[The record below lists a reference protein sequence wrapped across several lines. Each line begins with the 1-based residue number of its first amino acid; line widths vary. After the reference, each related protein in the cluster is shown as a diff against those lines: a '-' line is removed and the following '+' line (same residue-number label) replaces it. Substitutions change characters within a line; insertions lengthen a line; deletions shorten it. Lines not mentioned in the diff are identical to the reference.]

1 MSFDRLRRISRTVG
15 FRLALWSAGCFALS
29 TGVAFGLAYVLVSA
43 TFEQSDR
50 EAIRVEVGELTTFYR
65 TGGLAR
71 LADELA
77 LQEREGT
84 NEPFLVRV
92 LGAGGSVQF
101 VMTPARWKRF
111 DLTHLNPAPSEWV
124 ILADRRGRKTLEVT
138 SQGMPDGAVLQVG
151 KTTADRNKM
160 LGRMR
165 ATVGR
170 VVAPLMILSLAG
182 GVLIA
187 LHALRPVRH
196 IIETV
201 RAIEAGAMDARVP
214 TRHTGDELDEL
225 GRLFNGMLDRIST
238 LIAGMRGALDA
249 VAHDLR
255 TPVTRMR
262 VAAELS
268 LRGDPDE
275 AATRQIL
282 ADCVEDC
289 DQLLTL
295 LNTLMD
301 VSEAETGVLTLSIE
315 ELDVSALI
323 EDAVD
328 LYRHVAQDKRITI
341 SAAAPPSLWLR
352 ADRSRLRQVLANLLD
367 NAIKYTAAGG
377 RIELEALEEPTGLVI
392 RVRDNGIGLAPDE
405 IPRIWDRLY
414 RGDQS
419 RSERGLGL
427 GLSLVRAVVE
437 AHGGEVAVASVLGAG
452 STFTIRFPSPAVVH
466 VAETNLS
473 EM

>member
-1 MSFDRLRRISRTVG
+1 MSFERLRRIPRTVG
-15 FRLALWSAGCFALS
+15 FRLALWSAAFFVLS

-43 TFEQSDR
+43 SLEQSDR
-50 EAIRVEVGELTTFYR
+50 EEIRLELGELSTLYR
-65 TGGLAR
+65 TGGLSR
-71 LADELA
+71 LVDELA

-92 LGAGGSVQF
+92 LGAGGGAPF
-101 VMTPARWKRF
+101 VMTPARWKGF
-111 DLTHLNPAPSEWV
+111 DLTRLNPAPREWQ
-124 ILADRRGRKTLEVT
+124 ILPHRRGKKTLEVT
-138 SQGMPDGAVLQVG
+138 SLRMPDGAVLQVG
-151 KTTADRNKM
+151 QTTTDRDKV
-160 LGRMR
+160 LARFR

-182 GVLIA
+182 GVVIA
-187 LHALRPVRH
+187 LRALRPIRH

-201 RAIEAGAMDARVP
+201 RAIEAGAMDARVLM
-214 TRHTGDELDEL
+214 RHTGDELDEL

-275 AATRQIL
+275 ATTRHIL

-289 DQLLTL
+289 DQLLTF

-301 VSEAETGVLTLSIE
+301 VSEAETGLLTLKLE
-315 ELDVSALI
+315 ELDVSALV

-328 LYRHVAQDKRITI
+328 LYRYVAQEKQITI
-341 SAAAPPSLWLR
+341 TTAAPPSLWLR

-377 RIELEALEEPTGLVI
+377 WVEVEALEEPTGLLI
-392 RVRDNGIGLAPDE
+392 RVRDSGIGLAPEE

-427 GLSLVRAVVE
+427 GLSLVRAVAR
-437 AHGGEVAVASVLGAG
+437 AHGGEVSVGSVLGAG
-452 STFTIRFPSPAVVH
+452 STFTIRFPLPALVR
-466 VAETNLS
+466 APAANLS